1 MKKYFFILM
10 ILTAFFS
17 SCTTKSSKDIA
28 KMDSHKMMQDTACS
42 TDSSCCDGVF
52 IHISHSYDD
61 PHRVVMPLQMALM
74 MSMDKNVLVYFD
86 IKGIEVVLKNAKDI
100 NYPTFKSAQTSLKEL
115 ISIGVTVFA
124 CPGCMKAA
132 GKTADDLIPGVKM
145 AEKEAFFTFTKGR
158 IITLDY

>member
-1 MKKYFFILM
+1 MKK
-10 ILTAFFS
+10 TAFLLLITVGILS
-17 SCTTKSSKDIA
+17 ACTNKSKQETPNPNV
-28 KMDSHKMMQDTACS
+28 MDMKHDHVLVVDTIRE
-42 TDSSCCDGVF
+42 GVF

-61 PHRVVMPLQMALM
+61 PHRAVMPLKMATM
-74 MSMDKNVLVYFD
+74 MAMDKDVLVYLD

-100 NYPTFKSAQTSLKEL
+100 KYPTFPSAQESLKLL
-115 ISIGVTVFA
+115 IDKGITVLA

-145 AEKEAFFTFTKGR
+145 AEKDAFFNFTKGR

>member
-1 MKKYFFILM
+1 M
-10 ILTAFFS
+10 IISAFLS
-17 SCTTKSSKDIA
+17 SCTTKTNKDIA
-28 KMDSHKMMQDTACS
+28 KMNSNNMKHDTACNKDS
-42 TDSSCCDGVF
+42 TCCDGMF

-100 NYPTFKSAQTSLKEL
+100 NYPTFASAQTSLKAL
-115 ISIGVTVFA
+115 IEKGITVVA

-145 AEKEAFFTFTKGR
+145 ANKEEFFTFTKGR